1 MSILSK
7 SRVVIPTLNAARE
20 WSYFLPPLLASI
32 PANQVLIV
40 DSSSVDGTADLAR
53 AAGFYAHIIPSEEF
67 NHGGTRLLA
76 AELLCDSEFLIYM
89 TQDAIL
95 ADRDALKALI
105 APFANP
111 DVAAVFGRQL
121 PRPEA
126 GPIEAHARL
135 FNYPAQSDIR
145 TLESREDL
153 GIKAAFIS
161 NSFAA
166 YRRQALMAVGG
177 FPLNVIFG
185 EDTITAAKF
194 LLAGWKIAYVAE
206 AQVYHSHSY
215 SWKQDF
221 KRYFDIGVLHSR
233 ESWLLKE
240 FGEASGEGR
249 RFVTSEIAHLWHG
262 HWWLIPSALARTALK
277 LIGYRLGGMES
288 WLSSGWKRNLS
299 MHPGFWK

>member
-1 MSILSK
+1 
-7 SRVVIPTLNAARE
+7 
-20 WSYFLPPLLASI
+20 
-32 PANQVLIV
+32 VLII
-40 DSSSVDGTADLAR
+40 DSSSIDGTAEL
-53 AAGFYAHIIPSEEF
+53 GYASAFQVHSIRRETF
-67 NHGGTRLLA
+67 NHGTTRQMAADLLSN
-76 AELLCDSEFLIYM
+76 AELLIYM

-95 ADRDALKALI
+95 ADRDALKALM
-105 APFANP
+105 APFVDP

-135 FNYPAQSDIR
+135 FNYPALSNIR
-145 TLESREDL
+145 TLESRENL

-166 YRRQALMAVGG
+166 YRRRALMAVGG
-177 FPLNVIFG
+177 FPSNVIFG

-194 LLAGWKIAYVAE
+194 LLSGWKIAYVAE

-233 ESWLLKE
+233 ENWLVKE

-249 RFVTSEIAHLWHG
+249 RFVASEMAHLWHG

-277 LIGYRLGGMES
+277 LIGYRLGGMER
-288 WLSSGWKRNLS
+288 WLSNGWKRNLS